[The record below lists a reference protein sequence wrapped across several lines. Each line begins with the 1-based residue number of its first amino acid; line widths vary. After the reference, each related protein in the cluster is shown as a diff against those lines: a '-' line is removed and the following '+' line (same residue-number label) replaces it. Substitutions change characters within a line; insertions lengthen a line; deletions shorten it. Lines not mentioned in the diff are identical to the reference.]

1 MKQIFS
7 WGYEAPNKHDFTK
20 KEQTVTTKI
29 RKMKRAYISESHDN
43 FRRPEQGLFNYFD
56 QQDFELLK
64 KRVYGLTIAAQNEG
78 KLQSAYQ
85 EFFDSDKM
93 KILKSEVKQWTA
105 AGGEKGTLKLPQD
118 FLKQRIEETLVQAG
132 FTKDIAQDIS
142 ISFRKQIDE
151 LPEQDSN
158 RSLSPLN
165 RTPERKNCTFTDS

>member
-20 KEQTVTTKI
+20 KEQSVTTKI

-93 KILKSEVKQWTA
+93 KILKSEVK
-105 AGGEKGTLKLPQD
+105 
-118 FLKQRIEETLVQAG
+118 
-132 FTKDIAQDIS
+132 
-142 ISFRKQIDE
+142 
-151 LPEQDSN
+151 
-158 RSLSPLN
+158 
-165 RTPERKNCTFTDS
+165 